1 MRYSMTDGVFDVR
14 IKEYKRP
21 DVRGGIVID
30 GFPSSSLVTSLV
42 ASYLVAHLKMD
53 QVAFVE
59 SAHFPPVAF
68 VYGGKP
74 RYPAR
79 VYVEEELKLAAF
91 VSEFNIPLGLSRAV
105 ANSLLDWSL
114 KNGCEMVISTL
125 SVPKESGDAVIYG
138 IGSTERSREMISK
151 AGIEQLAIGVV
162 PGVPG
167 VLLCEGRWNNFD
179 VVVLLVEA
187 SEDTPLF
194 AAAAMLLEA
203 LTKLVP
209 RIKIDLEPL
218 YREAKAIQDRL
229 RSLRE
234 VAQAAER
241 KPMYG

>member
-1 MRYSMTDGVFDVR
+1 MINGVTDIR

-21 DVRGGIVID
+21 DLRGSVVID

-42 ASYLVAHLKMD
+42 ASYLVAHLNMD
-53 QVAFVE
+53 QVAFIE

-79 VYVEEELKLAAF
+79 VYVEEGLKLVTF
-91 VSEFNIPLGLSRAV
+91 VSEFNIPLWLSRAV
-105 ANSLLDWSL
+105 ASALIDWSL
-114 KNGCEMVISTL
+114 KNGCEMIVSTL
-125 SVPKESGDAVIYG
+125 SVPKESGDVAIYG
-138 IGSTERSREMISK
+138 VGSTERTREMISK
-151 AGIEQLAIGVV
+151 VGIEQMGIGVV

-179 VVVLLVEA
+179 VVVLLAEA
-187 SEDTPLF
+187 TEDTPLF
-194 AAAAMLLEA
+194 TAAAMLLEA
-203 LTKLVP
+203 LTKLIP

-218 YREAKAIQDRL
+218 YREAKTIQDRL
-229 RSLRE
+229 HSLRE

>member
-1 MRYSMTDGVFDVR
+1 MAYEASEIIK

-21 DVRGGIVID
+21 DMRGGIVID

-53 QVAFVE
+53 QVAFLE

-79 VYVEEELKLAAF
+79 VYVEEELKLATF
-91 VSEFNIPLGLSRAV
+91 LSEFNLPLWLSRAA
-105 ANSLLDWSL
+105 ANMIIEWSL
-114 KNGCEMVISTL
+114 RNGCDMIVSTL
-125 SVPKESGDAVIYG
+125 SVPKESGEAKIYG
-138 IGSTERSREMISK
+138 IGSTAKAREMLSN

-179 VVVLLVEA
+179 VVVLLAEVT
-187 SEDTPLF
+187 EDTPLF
-194 AAAAMLLEA
+194 AAAAMLLET

-218 YREAKAIQDRL
+218 YREAKVMQDRL
-229 RSLRE
+229 RSLRD

-241 KPMYG
+241 KPMYA

>member
-1 MRYSMTDGVFDVR
+1 MAYESSEIIK

-21 DVRGGIVID
+21 NLRGGIVID

-53 QVAFVE
+53 QVAFIE
-59 SAHFPPVAF
+59 SVHFPPVAF

-79 VYVEEELKLAAF
+79 VYVEEELKLATF
-91 VSEFNIPLGLSRAV
+91 LSEFNLPLWLSRAV
-105 ANSLLDWSL
+105 ANTIVEWSL
-114 KNGCEMVISTL
+114 RNGCDMIVSTL
-125 SVPKESGDAVIYG
+125 SVPKESGEAKIYG
-138 IGSTERSREMISK
+138 IGSTAKAREMLSN
-151 AGIEQLAIGVV
+151 AGIEQLNIGVV

-167 VLLCEGRWNNFD
+167 VLLCEGRWNNLD
-179 VVVLLVEA
+179 VVVLLAEVT
-187 SEDTPLF
+187 EDTPLF
-194 AAAAMLLEA
+194 AAAAMLLET

-218 YREAKAIQDRL
+218 YREAKTMQDRL
-229 RSLRE
+229 HSLRE

-241 KPMYG
+241 KPMYA